1 MTGASSGIGRACA
14 LLLAA
19 QGFHVF
25 AGVRKERDGD
35 ALREAAAGQLTPLL
49 VDVTDTAS
57 IAAARDTVARAVGEA
72 GLVGLVNNAGV
83 GMAGPLEYLPL
94 AEARTAFEV
103 NKAFRQQLEEHAP
116 AFLEIVRKARPFGF
130 GPSALCHTAWR
141 KCLIPW
147 AGLPVCDSSAVLLC
161 THAHVHMLCHAWM
174 CHFHL
179 HCAE

>member
-1 MTGASSGIGRACA
+1 MPVLRLPLNDAARPYAGE
-14 LLLAA
+14 LLRTVLAVLAA
-19 QGFHVF
+19 
-25 AGVRKERDGD
+25 DG
-35 ALREAAAGQLTPLL
+35 E
-49 VDVTDTAS
+49 
-57 IAAARDTVARAVGEA
+57 EA
-72 GLVGLVNNAGV
+72 GLISL
-83 GMAGPLEYLPL
+83 
-94 AEARTAFEV
+94 RTAFEV